1 MTDSTA
7 DTLST
12 AAAAAEYDYVVVGGG
27 TAGGIVAARLSE
39 NPDVTVGLLEW
50 GPSDRDEGRARLI
63 RRWEEMIESEYDLDY
78 RSVPQE
84 RGNSSIRQSRM
95 RILGGCSTANT
106 MIAWRP
112 PAADLDEWV
121 AAGAAGWDAVSFQ
134 PYFDRLRIPIHP
146 VAPADRNPF
155 VADVVAA
162 AAAALDLPLQERWND
177 GRTDTLARG
186 AGFFEVGYDPETNV
200 RGSSSIH
207 YLHDVMDSRESLE
220 VITGARAERLVVED
234 GRAVAVVCR
243 SDDGVCRTVRARQ
256 EIVLACGAIDT
267 PRLLLLSGIGPVDV
281 LEAAGIE
288 PVVELPGVGE
298 NLQDH
303 AEGLVV
309 WEAVSAPPAISASG
323 WDAGA
328 MVGVDG
334 DPAKADVLMHFPVV
348 PVVDHPRARGVDFPP
363 NIVAI
368 APNVAKPYSRG
379 RVTIASADPAEPPV
393 IDYRYFTD
401 AAGHDERMLVAGV
414 RLARRIA
421 EAEPMRRH
429 LVREIFPG
437 PEVQTD
443 EELSAVQRG
452 IHQTVYHVSGTCR
465 MGAPDDELA
474 VVDPSLRVRGVEGL
488 RIADASVFPTLTSVN
503 PVISVMMVA
512 ERAAELIAASGQRR
526 RFAVA

>member
-1 MTDSTA
+1 MTDRNTGTSP
-7 DTLST
+7 
-12 AAAAAEYDYVVVGGG
+12 AAAEYDYVVVGGG

-50 GPSDRDEGRARLI
+50 GPSDRDEGRARSI

-84 RGNSSIRQSRM
+84 RGNSAIRQSRM

-112 PAADLDEWV
+112 PASDLDEWV
-121 AAGAAGWDAVSFQ
+121 EAGAAGWDAASFQ

-146 VAPADRNPF
+146 VAEADRNPF

-162 AAAALDLPLQERWND
+162 AAEALGLPLQERWND
-177 GRTDTLARG
+177 GRSDALARG

-207 YLHDVMDSRESLE
+207 YLHDVMDARASLD
-220 VITGARAERLVVED
+220 VITGARAERVVVSD
-234 GRAVAVVCR
+234 GRAVAVR
-243 SDDGVCRTVRARQ
+243 YRDADGALHEVLARR

-267 PRLLLLSGIGPVDV
+267 PRLLLLSGIGPAGV
-281 LEAAGIE
+281 LAAAGIE
-288 PVVELPGVGE
+288 QVHELAGVGE

-309 WEAVSAPPAISASG
+309 WEAVAAPPAISASG

-334 DPAKADVLMHFPVV
+334 DPAKADVLMHFPVE
-348 PVVDHPRARGVDFPP
+348 PVVDHPRARGVHFPAS
-363 NIVAI
+363 IVAI
-368 APNVAKPYSRG
+368 APNVAKPHSRG
-379 RVTIASADPAEPPV
+379 RVSIASGDPSEPPV

-401 AAGHDERMLVAGV
+401 ASAHDERMLVAGV

-429 LVREIFPG
+429 LVREVFPG

-443 EELSAVQRG
+443 EALSAVQRD

-465 MGAPDDELA
+465 MGAEDDGLA
-474 VVDPSLRVRGVEGL
+474 VVDPSLRVRGIDGL

-503 PVISVMMVA
+503 PVITVMMVA
-512 ERAAELIAASGQRR
+512 ERAADLIAARVP
-526 RFAVA
+526 A

>member
-1 MTDSTA
+1 MTAST
-7 DTLST
+7 TRT
-12 AAAAAEYDYVVVGGG
+12 TAAAAEYDYVVVGGG

-50 GPSDRDEGRARLI
+50 GPSDRDEGRARSI

-84 RGNSSIRQSRM
+84 RGNSAIRQSRM

-121 AAGAAGWDAVSFQ
+121 AAGAVGWDAASFQ

-146 VAPADRNPF
+146 VATADRNPF
-155 VADVVAA
+155 VADVVASA
-162 AAAALDLPLQERWND
+162 AAGLGLPLQERWND

-207 YLHDVMDSRESLE
+207 YLHDVMDSRESLD
-220 VITGARAERLVVED
+220 VITGARAERLVVQD
-234 GRAVAVVCR
+234 GRAIAVVYR
-243 SDDGVCRTVRARQ
+243 SEDGVVRTVRARQ

-309 WEAVSAPPAISASG
+309 WEAVSAPPAVSASG

-334 DPAKADVLMHFPVV
+334 DPAKADVLMHFPVE

-368 APNVAKPYSRG
+368 APNVAKPHSRG
-379 RVTIASADPAEPPV
+379 RVTIASADPADPPV

-401 AAGHDERMLVAGV
+401 PDGHDERMLVAGV

-421 EAEPMRRH
+421 ETEPMRSH
-429 LVREIFPG
+429 LVREVFPG
-437 PEVQTD
+437 PDVQTD

-465 MGAPDDELA
+465 MGASDDELA
-474 VVDPSLRVRGVEGL
+474 VVDPSLCVRGVEGL

-503 PVISVMMVA
+503 PVITVMMVA

-526 RFAVA
+526 RVAVA

>member
-1 MTDSTA
+1 MT
-7 DTLST
+7 LQP
-12 AAAAAEYDYVVVGGG
+12 AAQPAAEYDYVVVGGG

-39 NPDVTVGLLEW
+39 NPDVTVALLEW
-50 GPSDRDEGRARLI
+50 GPSDRDEGRAREL

-84 RGNSSIRQSRM
+84 RGNSAIRQTRM

-112 PAADLDEWV
+112 LASDLDEWV
-121 AAGAAGWDAVSFQ
+121 EAGAAGWDAASFQ
-134 PYFDRLRIPIHP
+134 PYFDRLAIPVHP
-146 VAPADRNPF
+146 VGAADRNPF
-155 VADVVAA
+155 VADVVASA
-162 AAAALDLPLQERWND
+162 VTALGLPLQERWND

-207 YLHDVMDSRESLE
+207 YLHDVMDVRDSLE
-220 VITGARAERLVVED
+220 VITGARATRIVVSD
-234 GRAVAVVCR
+234 GRAVAVQYR
-243 SDDGVCRTVRARQ
+243 DPSGALHEVRARR

-267 PRLLLLSGIGPVDV
+267 PRLLLLSGIGPAAVV
-281 LEAAGIE
+281 TAAGVE
-288 PVVELPGVGE
+288 PVLDLPGVGE

-309 WEAVSAPPAISASG
+309 WEAVSAPPAVSASG

-334 DPAKADVLMHFPVV
+334 DPRKPDVLMHFPVE
-348 PVVDHPRARGVDFPP
+348 PVVDHPRARGVSFPSS
-363 NIVAI
+363 IVAI
-368 APNVAKPYSRG
+368 APNVAKPHSRG
-379 RVTIASADPAEPPV
+379 RVTIASADPDEPPV

-401 AAGHDERMLVAGV
+401 ASGHDERMLVAGV
-414 RLARRIA
+414 RAARRIA
-421 EAEPMRRH
+421 EAEPMRSH
-429 LVREIFPG
+429 LVREVFPG
-437 PEVQTD
+437 PDVQTD
-443 EELSAVQRG
+443 EELSAAQRA

-465 MGAPDDELA
+465 MGAEDDDLA
-474 VVDPSLRVRGVEGL
+474 VVDPELRVRGIDGL

-503 PVISVMMVA
+503 PVITVMMVA
-512 ERAAELIAASGQRR
+512 ERAAELVAASVP
-526 RFAVA
+526 A

>member
-1 MTDSTA
+1 MTLDP
-7 DTLST
+7 
-12 AAAAAEYDYVVVGGG
+12 AAQAAAEYDYVVVGGG

-39 NPDVTVGLLEW
+39 NPDVTVALLEW
-50 GPSDRDEGRARLI
+50 GPSDRDEGRAREL

-84 RGNSSIRQSRM
+84 RGNSSIRQTRM

-112 PAADLDEWV
+112 LASDLAEWV
-121 AAGAAGWDAVSFQ
+121 EAGAAGWDAASFQ
-134 PYFDRLRIPIHP
+134 PYFDRLDVPVHP

-155 VADVVAA
+155 VADVVASA
-162 AAAALDLPLQERWND
+162 VSALGLPLQERWND

-186 AGFFEVGYDPETNV
+186 AGFFEVGYEPATNV

-207 YLHDVMDSRESLE
+207 YLHDVMDARPSLD
-220 VITGARAERLVVED
+220 VVTGARAERVVVAD
-234 GRAVAVVCR
+234 GRAVAVLFR
-243 SDDGVCRTVRARQ
+243 DASGVLREVRARR

-267 PRLLLLSGIGPVDV
+267 PRLLLLSGIGPAQV
-281 LEAAGIE
+281 LEAAG
-288 PVVELPGVGE
+288 VDTLLDLPGVGE

-309 WEAVSAPPAISASG
+309 WEAVSAPPAVSASG

-334 DPAKADVLMHFPVV
+334 DPLRPDVLMHFPVE
-348 PVVDHPRARGVDFPP
+348 PVVDHPRARGVVFPET
-363 NIVAI
+363 IVAI
-368 APNVAKPYSRG
+368 APNVAKPHSRG
-379 RVTIASADPAEPPV
+379 RVTIASADPDEAPV

-401 AAGHDERMLVAGV
+401 ASGHDERMLVAGV
-414 RLARRIA
+414 RLAREIA
-421 EAEPMRRH
+421 AAEPMRSH
-429 LVREIFPG
+429 LVREVFPG
-437 PEVQTD
+437 SDVQTD
-443 EELSAVQRG
+443 EELSAAQRA

-465 MGAPDDELA
+465 MGAVDDDLA
-474 VVDPSLRVRGVEGL
+474 VVDPELRVRGIDGL

-503 PVISVMMVA
+503 PVITVMMVA
-512 ERAAELIAASGQRR
+512 ERAAELVAATRARSTNP
-526 RFAVA
+526 A